1 MDESQL
7 YSVDEAVA
15 RILTGVRRLPAEQVT
30 LLNALGRALAEDV
43 LAPVSLPPFANS
55 SMDGYAVRAADIA
68 AASQEAPARL
78 KVVMDIPAGTAPDR
92 PIKAGQAARI
102 MTGAPMPEGAD
113 AVVPVE
119 QTDQSWRGSGS
130 DPMSDQVAIVSP
142 VRSGDYVRQVG
153 DDMAAGQ
160 VVLQA
165 GTIVRAQELGVLAGI
180 GCGQVNVVRQPRVAI
195 VSTGDELVD
204 VDDPLTPGKIRD
216 VNSYTLHGLVL
227 AYGGIPIRIPTA
239 RDTLE
244 DVRRRFDEALAHQ
257 PDLIVS
263 SAGVSVGAYDVV
275 RAVLDELGKID
286 FWRVNL
292 RPGKPLAYGNL
303 RGVPFFGLPGNPVS
317 AMVTYDVFVRPV
329 LLRLTGRPDALP
341 TVQAVM
347 GESLLSDGRRSYL
360 RVKMTNENG
369 TFIAH
374 TTGTQSSS
382 ALLSMVQADGLLI
395 IPEGITEVTA
405 GQSFAVRLLHTIE

>member
-165 GTIVRAQELGVLAGI
+165 GTIVREI
-180 GCGQVNVVRQPRVAI
+180 GR
-195 VSTGDELVD
+195 
-204 VDDPLTPGKIRD
+204 
-216 VNSYTLHGLVL
+216 
-227 AYGGIPIRIPTA
+227 
-239 RDTLE
+239 
-244 DVRRRFDEALAHQ
+244 AH
-257 PDLIVS
+257 V
-263 SAGVSVGAYDVV
+263 
-275 RAVLDELGKID
+275 
-286 FWRVNL
+286 
-292 RPGKPLAYGNL
+292 
-303 RGVPFFGLPGNPVS
+303 
-317 AMVTYDVFVRPV
+317 
-329 LLRLTGRPDALP
+329 
-341 TVQAVM
+341 
-347 GESLLSDGRRSYL
+347 
-360 RVKMTNENG
+360 
-369 TFIAH
+369 
-374 TTGTQSSS
+374 
-382 ALLSMVQADGLLI
+382 
-395 IPEGITEVTA
+395 
-405 GQSFAVRLLHTIE
+405 